1 MTIPPERRSPM
12 TEATE
17 WVSRILAVAA
27 VMVLPMVGGTWL
39 DKHLGTKF
47 LGPAGLVFGVTS
59 GIVYLLA
66 LTKQPPRGGNRTTD
80 GD

>member
-27 VMVLPMVGGTWL
+27 VMVLPLVGGAWL
-39 DKHLGTKF
+39 DKQLGTRF
-47 LGPAGLVFGVTS
+47 LGLVGIALGVTS

>member
-27 VMVLPMVGGTWL
+27 VMVLPLVGGAWL
-39 DKHLGTKF
+39 DKQLGTRF
-47 LGPAGLVFGVTS
+47 LSLVGLALGVTT
-59 GIVYLLA
+59 GIAYLLA